1 MDKDS
6 IFKELLVLDI
16 NEESLPSLIRVH
28 NMLVTFGEFSYERTG
43 ANPFTRKEISLVRR
57 LGYKLRNY
65 LAKST
70 KTPEEKRKLFKEIN
84 RRKYIYWKEN

>member
-1 MDKDS
+1 MDRDS

-43 ANPFTRKEISLVRR
+43 ANPFTRKEISLIRR
-57 LGYKLRNY
+57 LGCELRNY

-70 KTPEEKRKLFKEIN
+70 KTPEEKKKLFKEIN